1 VSAGQYFPVKIEAKM
16 KEYTEIKKQLAR
28 LQFKGRK
35 KRMESRKLLTD
46 LLKEFNDLGIQDQ
59 IDYQKFYLYSIITH
73 STAIEGSTVTEVEN
87 QLLFDQG
94 IPASRRSMTEQF
106 MNLDLK
112 AAYEKSMQFAKEKKE
127 ITIDM
132 LKELSALVMKN
143 TGTVYNTI
151 SGSFD
156 AAKGEL
162 RLVNVSAGIGGKSY
176 LSYTKVPDYLEKFC
190 SWLNT
195 ERRQLP
201 EGDVYAA
208 YTLSFEAHYRLV
220 TIHPWVDG
228 NGRMSR
234 LVMNQLQFEQNQL
247 PTIVYTDH
255 KASYIN
261 ALVEAR
267 DKDDISIFCGFMFN
281 ELITYL
287 KNSIAEY
294 RKSIQGIETAV
305 LSDTLGEKHTGWE
318 EKLGENQQRILELL
332 KECPTLTTNELAQEL
347 KLSTTAIEN
356 NISKLKKKGLLE
368 RIGPDKGG
376 HWQVV

>member
-1 VSAGQYFPVKIEAKM
+1 
-16 KEYTEIKKQLAR
+16 
-28 LQFKGRK
+28 
-35 KRMESRKLLTD
+35 MENKKLLTD
-46 LLKEFNDLGIQDQ
+46 LLSEFNDLGIQDQ

-112 AAYEKSMQFAKEKKE
+112 AAYEKSMLFAKQKKE

-156 AAKGEL
+156 SAKGDL

-190 SWLNT
+190 NWLNT
-195 ERRQLP
+195 ERRELP
-201 EGDVYAA
+201 EGDEYAA
-208 YTLSFEAHYRLV
+208 YMLSFEAHYRLV
-220 TIHPWVDG
+220 TIHPWVDAIVPEGTNVNNFQLCKRREATYG

-234 LVMNQLQFEQNQL
+234 LVMNQLQFEQNLL

-267 DKDDISIFCGFMFN
+267 DNDDIRIFCGFMFD

-294 RKSIQGIETAV
+294 KKSIQGIETAV
-305 LSDTLGEKHTGWE
+305 LPGTLGEKQTDWE
-318 EKLGENQQRILELL
+318 KMLGENQQRILEFL
-332 KECPTLTTNELAQEL
+332 KDCPTLTTNELAKEL

-356 NISKLKKKGLLE
+356 NISKLKKKGFLE

-376 HWQVV
+376 HWHVVEK